1 MATLPLDTF
10 ELLVPRYGVPDPTFC
25 SDPVDVPLSV
35 CGPGGMRKMTRGR
48 EKKRAGE
55 EMARVSCQA
64 DCGSLRAE
72 LAHSFER
79 LKKAGIELLE
89 QAGRCPGRRGGCA
102 LTRRAC

>member
-1 MATLPLDTF
+1 M
-10 ELLVPRYGVPDPTFC
+10 
-25 SDPVDVPLSV
+25 
-35 CGPGGMRKMTRGR
+35 
-48 EKKRAGE
+48 
-55 EMARVSCQA
+55 SCQA